1 MPPWVYALLERAFGR
16 ILTIAVILIGGEV
29 PPDAVEFSAR
39 TVLSLDARLPRPVLQ
54 SRKRTRTLLHLIVS
68 VIRYAVYFLALGLI
82 LRELHVPIGA
92 YLAGVSLIGLA
103 VAFGAQGLVQDLVS
117 GLFILL
123 ENQFS
128 VGDMVEVAGKVGLV
142 EDMGLRYVLLRDFTG
157 EILYIPNRSIAM
169 AGRYIRGSA
178 QAWVDV
184 PVQDPAETQVL
195 QEASGQVAQTLEVL
209 YPEAF
214 RGVKIQGAREL
225 PDGTRLW
232 RATVRFWPGQSW
244 VVEREFVPRL
254 MHAVKAR
261 GGTVSPDRLAV
272 TYYGGNREDALDE
285 E

>member
-1 MPPWVYALLERAFGR
+1 MSSWIYAVLERALGR
-16 ILTIAVILIGGEV
+16 IVTIAVILLGV
-29 PPDAVEFSAR
+29 KFLLDAVELSVR
-39 TVLSLDARLPRPVLQ
+39 TVLSLDARLPRLVLQ

-68 VIRYAVYFLALGLI
+68 VIRYILYFLALGLI

-142 EDMGLRYVLLRDFTG
+142 EDMGLRYVLLRDFSG
-157 EILYIPNRSIAM
+157 EVLYIPNRSIVM

-184 PVQDPAETQVL
+184 PVTDPLEAPVL
-195 QEASGQVAQTLEVL
+195 EEASHQVAATLQTL

-214 RGVKIQGAREL
+214 RGMQIQGLREL
-225 PDGTRLW
+225 PDGTHSW
-232 RATVRFWPGQSW
+232 RAAVWFWPGQAW

-254 MHAVKAR
+254 VRWVEAKGRAVP
-261 GGTVSPDRLAV
+261 GDRLAV
-272 TYYGGNREDALDE
+272 TYYGGTAEGKPEA
-285 E
+285 